1 MIMKNILT
9 LLVILFVF
17 LLTACS
23 STPKVKIEKKPLISD
38 HHLMMSLLNRPITE
52 DQKMML
58 AFAQDR
64 ERYSND
70 IFVNTVSIKGPR
82 TSDENTNRTQHVYAA
97 LIERDVNAVRIVSA
111 E

>member
-1 MIMKNILT
+1 MKNILT
-9 LLVILFVF
+9 LLVILSSF

-23 STPKVKIEKKPLISD
+23 TTPKIEIVKKPLISD
-38 HHLMMSLLNRPITE
+38 HHLMMSLLNRPVTE

-58 AFAQDR
+58 AFAQQR

-70 IFVNTVSIKGPR
+70 IFVNTVSIKGPKD
-82 TSDENTNRTQHVYAA
+82 SDIDTRRVQHVYAA
-97 LIERDVNAVRIVSA
+97 LIERDVNSVRIMAA

>member
-1 MIMKNILT
+1 MKNIFVLLT
-9 LLVILFVF
+9 LFCVL

-23 STPKVKIEKKPLISD
+23 STPKVKLEKKALISD

-58 AFAQDR
+58 AFAQQR
-64 ERYSND
+64 EKYSNA
-70 IFVNTVSIKGPR
+70 IFINSVSIKGPKA
-82 TSDENTNRTQHVYAA
+82 SDANSHRTQHVYAA
-97 LIERDVNAVRIVSA
+97 LIERDVNSVSIVAA